1 MLPKT
6 PSRQKRYA
14 WDTLTILHQQNLSI
28 SSSEPRFIMANRV
41 VSIDGPA
48 IRWWPSKRTCC
59 TLSGKMDGSF
69 WVVVHLNQL
78 YMGKLINL
86 DALERL

>member
-48 IRWWPSKRTCC
+48 IRWWPSNRTCC
-59 TLSGKMDGSF
+59 TRSQRVSFISQLSESASEAIGRP
-69 WVVVHLNQL
+69 N
-78 YMGKLINL
+78 NN
-86 DALERL
+86 